1 MQHEATLEVNMPN
14 NFTSEQQTA
23 IGKYA
28 SLHSNQIAI
37 CHFSKKLEV
46 EMKVTLVQT
55 WKRNVFITYVF
66 RSA

>member
-1 MQHEATLEVNMPN
+1 MPN
-14 NFTSEQQTA
+14 KFTPEQQAA

-28 SLHSNQIAI
+28 SLHSNQVAI
-37 CHFSKKLEV
+37 RHFSKKLEV

-55 WKRNVFITYVF
+55 WKRNVFIYVF